1 MGLNMLVKAGYFR
14 QDENRTITAQ
24 FRVRELISFLDG
36 GEVFCDHHL
45 IKYCKY
51 QTDVIVI
58 GYGSSVYVY
67 VSHVR
72 WQTRIACRRL
82 LRIHCAAGHLLT
94 TTVHINSFGPRIRI
108 QRGKYHLWSRSFT
121 NPFNNSSNTTTIP
134 TSGQELT
141 QFSNS

>member
-1 MGLNMLVKAGYFR
+1 MLVKAGYFR
-14 QDENRTITAQ
+14 QDENSTITAQ

-67 VSHVR
+67 VVTSEVANPYSLPS
-72 WQTRIACRRL
+72 TIKNP
-82 LRIHCAAGHLLT
+82 LR
-94 TTVHINSFGPRIRI
+94 
-108 QRGKYHLWSRSFT
+108 
-121 NPFNNSSNTTTIP
+121 
-134 TSGQELT
+134 
-141 QFSNS
+141 